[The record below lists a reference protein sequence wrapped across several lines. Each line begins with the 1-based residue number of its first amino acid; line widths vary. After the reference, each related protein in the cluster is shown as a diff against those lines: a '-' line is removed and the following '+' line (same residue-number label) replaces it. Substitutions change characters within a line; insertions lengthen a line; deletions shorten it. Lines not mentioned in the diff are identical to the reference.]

1 VAREKY
7 TLLLVSEKA
16 EKTRRFHLSRGG
28 LRLLI
33 LTIFLAV
40 VGGAGAIIYSAM
52 KFEHGAQLNS
62 ENAKMKA
69 ERREVAELIRDL
81 QRIQEMDTY
90 VRQSLGVPSRQEM
103 KESSTDVPTT
113 IPVSYLQNVP
123 SKVPAFGFV
132 TQQFSLQ
139 GSGTQ
144 PPHTGVD
151 VAAVLKSPIHATA
164 DGLVVFSGWHHLYG
178 NLVILSH
185 GNDYFSL
192 YGHNAQNLVE
202 ERKRVKR
209 GDLIAL
215 LGETGVTS
223 GPHLHFE
230 IWKDGEP
237 VDPTI
242 FIQEYRSEYM
252 TAREDEKE

>member
-1 VAREKY
+1 MAGEKY
-7 TLLLVSEKA
+7 TLLVVSEKA

-33 LTIFLAV
+33 FTVFLAV
-40 VGGAGAIIYSAM
+40 AGGVGAIIYSVLQ
-52 KFEHGAQLNS
+52 FEHVAQLNT
-62 ENAKMKA
+62 ENVKMKG
-69 ERREVAELIRDL
+69 ERQEVAELIRDL

-90 VRQSLGVPSRQEM
+90 VRQSLGVPPHREM
-103 KESSTDVPTT
+103 NESPSDVPTT
-113 IPVSYLQNVP
+113 IPVSYLENVP

-132 TQQFSLQ
+132 TQQFSSQ
-139 GSGTQ
+139 VSGSQ
-144 PPHTGVD
+144 PAHTGVD
-151 VAAVLKSPIHATA
+151 VAAVLKAPVHATA
-164 DGLVVFSGWHHLYG
+164 EGLVVFSGWHHLYG

-185 GNDYFSL
+185 GNGYFSL

-215 LGETGVTS
+215 LGETGITS

-242 FIQEYRSEYM
+242 FIPEYGSEYM

>member
-1 VAREKY
+1 MAGERY

-16 EKTRRFHLSRGG
+16 EKTRQFRLSRGG

-33 LTIFLAV
+33 LTSFLAV
-40 VGGAGAIIYSAM
+40 AGGIGTFIYSA
-52 KFEHGAQLNS
+52 AQYRDITHLNS
-62 ENAKMKA
+62 ENVKMKA
-69 ERREVAELIRDL
+69 ERQEVAELIRDL

-90 VRQSLGVPSRQEM
+90 VRQSLGVPSPREM
-103 KESSTDVPTT
+103 EDTGVNGPPI
-113 IPVSYLQNVP
+113 IPVSYLENIP

-132 TQQFSLQ
+132 TQQFSVK
-139 GSGTQ
+139 GSGS
-144 PPHTGVD
+144 PEHTGLD
-151 VAAVLKSPIHATA
+151 VAAVVKTPVHATA
-164 DGLVVFSGWHHLYG
+164 DGLVVFSGWHHMYG
-178 NLVILSH
+178 NLVILFH
-185 GNDYFSL
+185 GNDYISL
-192 YGHNAQNLVE
+192 YGHNTQNLVD

-242 FIQEYRSEYM
+242 FIPEYRSEYM
-252 TAREDEKE
+252 TVRENEKK